1 MNSECDN
8 EWLECGSAHFQD
20 IEFEIRLA
28 FPSKNLYLMNER
40 KKFLKMHDEYTKR
53 FVTNMIIEIIG

>member
-1 MNSECDN
+1 MSSEYDN

-20 IEFEIRLA
+20 MEFEIRLP
-28 FPSKNLYLMNER
+28 FSSNNLYLMNER

-53 FVTNMIIEIIG
+53 FVTNVTFEIK